1 PWGHSSL
8 TPRFLAAN
16 YPGTLTPGTTYYVVW
31 YFRDTDGNESWSP
44 ETSFTTNSPPSFDV
58 FIGGTNST
66 PANGATGVAVDTN
79 IVLLFNLPISV
90 GTGNITIHKAADGSV
105 VEAIPV
111 TNGVVSEPNTARI
124 TLNPTADLAA
134 GTSFYVNVDA
144 TAIDDQ
150 YGRSFAGISN
160 ATTFTFTTEAPGL
173 PGYMLVAPQVTEVE
187 ATSMGVLAPPQP
199 APWGGTMAEFNIW
212 VLATSGDLSSRV
224 TAQVPVN
231 SAGLLGADTG

>member
-1 PWGHSSL
+1 MAEFNIWVLATPGDLSSRVTAQVPVNSAGLLGDDTGWPYYNSSVVPWGHGSL

-16 YPGTLTPGTTYYVVW
+16 YPGKLTPSTTYYVVW

-44 ETSFTTNSPPSFDV
+44 ETSFTTSSLPSFTV
-58 FIGGTNST
+58 LTSGTNTT
-66 PANGATGVAVDTN
+66 PTNGATGVAKDTN

-111 TNGVVSEPNTARI
+111 TNGVVSESNTAQI

-150 YGRSFAGISN
+150 YGNSFAGI
-160 ATTFTFTTEAPGL
+160 
-173 PGYMLVAPQVTEVE
+173 
-187 ATSMGVLAPPQP
+187 
-199 APWGGTMAEFNIW
+199 
-212 VLATSGDLSSRV
+212 
-224 TAQVPVN
+224 
-231 SAGLLGADTG
+231 